1 MSIMLNEFVDKKNI
15 IVEAPIEGKT
25 KHFYMNGIFI
35 QADVRNMNERI
46 YPLHEI
52 QNAVKNLQNR
62 IVNGESV
69 LGEADHP
76 DTLTINIDRISH
88 SIESMRMENNNG
100 IGKLKVLN
108 TVSGKIIQD
117 LLREDIKLGVSSR
130 GAGSVDSDGYVSDF
144 EIVTVDIVVQPSA
157 PNAYPVPI
165 YESIFGTR
173 QGNILANVT
182 QGVMNNDK
190 IASLHAEKELTK
202 FINQLRIS

>member
-1 MSIMLNEFVDKKNI
+1 MSIMLNEYIDKKNI
-15 IVEAPIEGKT
+15 IVEAPLEGKS
-25 KHFYMNGIFI
+25 KHFYMNGVFI

-52 QNAVKNLQNR
+52 QNAVKILQER

-76 DTLTINIDRISH
+76 DALTINIDRISH
-88 SIESMRMENNNG
+88 SIESMRMDNNNG
-100 IGKLKVLN
+100 LGKLKVLN
-108 TVSGKIIQD
+108 TTCGKLVQD

-130 GAGSVDSDGYVSDF
+130 GSGSVDGEGYVSDF

-173 QGNILANVT
+173 QGRILASVK
-182 QGVMNNDK
+182 QGSMNNDK
-190 IASLHAEKELTK
+190 TAELHAEKELRK
-202 FINQLRIS
+202 FINQL

>member
-1 MSIMLNEFVDKKNI
+1 MSIMLNEYIDKKNI
-15 IVEAPIEGKT
+15 MIESPIEGKS
-25 KHFYMNGIFI
+25 KHFYMNGVFI

-52 QNAVKNLQNR
+52 ESAVKNLQNR

-88 SIESMRMENNNG
+88 SIETMRMDGNNG

-108 TVSGKIIQD
+108 TPCGKLVQD

-130 GAGSVDSDGYVSDF
+130 GAGSVDGNGYVEDF

-173 QGNILANVT
+173 QGNILANVKEGT
-182 QGVMNNDK
+182 MNKDK
-190 IASLHAEKELTK
+190 IALAHAEKELRK
-202 FINQLRIS
+202 FINQL